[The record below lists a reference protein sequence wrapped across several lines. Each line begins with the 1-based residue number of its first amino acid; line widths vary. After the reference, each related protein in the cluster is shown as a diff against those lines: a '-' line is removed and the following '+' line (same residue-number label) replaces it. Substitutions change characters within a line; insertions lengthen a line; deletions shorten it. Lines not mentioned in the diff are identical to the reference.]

1 MHSGGIC
8 KLDDLKEALAGIDRL
23 TSANTKKVSVLGA
36 RAVVLSKFLEA
47 ALPHLRTSQRAGI
60 ARSSRQA
67 IEETV
72 SLTDDVCLPAE
83 YHSALLHKHHPRH
96 AWSRI
101 VPASIGL
108 AGASVPSQK

>member
-8 KLDDLKEALAGIDRL
+8 KLDDLKEALEGIDRL

-36 RAVVLSKFLEA
+36 RAAVLSKFLEA

-60 ARSSRQA
+60 ARSFRQG
-67 IEETV
+67 IEEAM

-83 YHSALLHKHHPRH
+83 YHSALLERLNSQIPSSPHLDTNRPGID
-96 AWSRI
+96 RI
-101 VPASIGL
+101 SWD
-108 AGASVPSQK
+108 